1 MKNMRTGQHF
11 FSGKSGSSGTC
22 EKEGA
27 AYLQRS
33 VVDLPSIDSTIRISS
48 NFINH
53 LFLRQGVLKLKYALC
68 QEVSPFALNCRYKS
82 DCAQSD
88 CMTQQ
93 HVSYLLMK
101 VCTNCEK
108 SQIFC
113 SECFFLFLLPVLSCS
128 FFLLVA
134 QQMIKGSQQYSN
146 NSDLHFRWVSLQS
159 SFPCVKNK
167 SIF

>member
-53 LFLRQGVLKLKYALC
+53 LFLGWGVLKLKYALC

-82 DCAQSD
+82 DCAQS
-88 CMTQQ
+88 C
-93 HVSYLLMK
+93 LLMK

-113 SECFFLFLLPVLSCS
+113 SECFFLFLLPVLSRS

-146 NSDLHFRWVSLQS
+146 NSDLHFQWESLQS

-167 SIF
+167 INQYFN